1 MPLVIGESVGPY
13 QVLAPIGVGGMGE
26 VYRARDTKLDREVAL
41 KVLPEV
47 FTADPERVARFQR
60 EAQLLASLNHPN
72 IATIHGLEE
81 SNGVQALV
89 LELVE
94 GPTVADRIAHRPIPL
109 DEALPI
115 ARQIAEALEA
125 AHEKGVIHR
134 DLKPAN
140 IKVTP
145 DGAVKVLDFGL
156 AKLLDSDAAAAGP
169 PRAYSPAVTN
179 SPTITTPAMTQM
191 GVILGTAAY
200 MSPEQAKGKP
210 ADKRSDIWAFGCV
223 LYEMLTAKRAFDG
236 EDVSDTL
243 AAVLRAEPNWAALP
257 ADMPVAI
264 RTLIQGSLKKDARQR
279 IGDVSTILFLLENHA
294 TLSPAAAGGPSPA
307 TRVRRAVA
315 AAVALAAIGALGIIA
330 GRSMRPSVSAPPTVT
345 RFAFTL
351 PDDQRFTQNGNHI
364 IAISPDGTRLAYVA
378 NRRLFLRSLSELES
392 RPIAGT
398 EVAEGLISAPV
409 FSPDGQSIAYWVGI
423 QPEGGTLKRIPVTGG
438 AATTL
443 CGIAFPSGMTWSAD
457 GILVGLRNNTIVRV
471 AANGGQPELLVTVK
485 DGQLWGP
492 QMLPGGDAVLFS
504 VAKIGGILGVFPTD
518 WDKARVVVRSLK
530 TGEERT
536 VIDGGSDARYLRTG
550 HIIYFSG
557 STLFAMPFDSDRR
570 AVTGR
575 AVPMVADVFRARS
588 ELRTAGA
595 VYAGISESGTLAYIS
610 GSTSV
615 KTDVAFIERMGQVTP
630 LKLQSGLYQVPR
642 VSPDGQHFAVE
653 RIDNEETHIWIGD
666 LTSAPSLQQLT
677 LGGKQNAFPVWSPD
691 GQRIAF
697 QSDREGDTAI
707 FQQRSDGT
715 GTVERLT
722 KPDER
727 TTHVPHAWSR
737 DGGTLLF
744 SETHVDGTF
753 ALKALSVK
761 DRTVTPFGG
770 VQSVRYSPAAVFS
783 PDGRWVAYTLGATE
797 GNVGSNAQVFV
808 QPFPATGAHYPV
820 ARGIHPLWSPDGGV
834 LFYHRLPD
842 TADHMEMVTVTS
854 RSGQVNFT
862 FSNPVSLPLREM
874 RYSPP
879 GGERNW
885 DAMPDGKRFLGI
897 LPVSDAGAGR
907 GQINVVINWI
917 EELKQQVPPK

>member
-1 MPLVIGESVGPY
+1 MGTWIGAYEI
-13 QVLAPIGVGGMGE
+13 LAPLGAGGMGE
-26 VYRARDTKLDREVAL
+26 VYRARDRKLNRDVAL
-41 KVLPEV
+41 KILPEA
-47 FTADPERVARFQR
+47 FTLDGDRIARFRR
-60 EAQLLASLNHPN
+60 EAQVLASLNHPN
-72 IATIHGLEE
+72 IAAIYGFEDSGRTH
-81 SNGVQALV
+81 ALV

-94 GPTVADRIAHRPIPL
+94 GPTLADRIAQGAVPL
-109 DEALPI
+109 DDALPI

-125 AHEKGVIHR
+125 AHEQGIVHR

-140 IKVTP
+140 IKVRP
-145 DGAVKVLDFGL
+145 DGKVKVLDFGL
-156 AKLLDSDAAAAGP
+156 AKLLDDAATTP
-169 PRAYSPAVTN
+169 QSRSYSPGLTN
-179 SPTITTPAMTQM
+179 SPTAMTM
-191 GVILGTAAY
+191 AGVILGTAAY
-200 MSPEQAKGKP
+200 MSPEQARGKA
-210 ADKRSDIWAFGCV
+210 ADRRADIWAFGVV
-223 LYEMLTAKRAFDG
+223 LYEMLTGKRAFDG

-257 ADMPVAI
+257 ADVPVAV
-264 RTLIQGSLKKDARQR
+264 RTLIQASLKKDARQR
-279 IGDVSTILFLLENHA
+279 VGDVSTILFLLENHA
-294 TLSPAAAGGPSPA
+294 TLSPPAGGPAPVA
-307 TRVRRAVA
+307 RARRAVA
-315 AAVALAAIGALGIIA
+315 AAVALAAIGALGIVT
-330 GRSMRPSVSAPPTVT
+330 GRSMRPSVSAPLTVT

-351 PDDQRFTQNGNHI
+351 ADDQRFTQNIGNHI

-378 NRRLFLRSLSELES
+378 NRQLFLRSLSELES

-409 FSPDGQSIAYWVGI
+409 FSPDGQSIAYWVG
-423 QPEGGTLKRIPVTGG
+423 QSDGGTLKRVPVTGG

-443 CGIAFPSGMTWSAD
+443 CEIAFPSGMTWSAD
-457 GILVGLRNNTIVRV
+457 GILVGLRNNTIVRI

-485 DGQLWGP
+485 EGQLWGP

-504 VAKIGGILGVFPTD
+504 VAKTGGIFGVSATD

-530 TGEERT
+530 TGEEKAL
-536 VIDGGSDARYLRTG
+536 IDCGSDARYLRTG

-557 STLFAMPFDSDRR
+557 STLFAMPFDADRR

-575 AVPMVADVFRARS
+575 AVPMVADVFRPRS
-588 ELRTAGA
+588 QAGTAGA
-595 VYAGISESGTLAYIS
+595 VYASISESGTLAYIP

-615 KTDVAFIERMGQVTP
+615 RTDVAFIERTGQMTP
-630 LKLQSGLYQVPR
+630 LKLRSGLYQVPR

-653 RIDNEETHIWIGD
+653 RIDNEQTHIWIGD

-677 LGGKQNAFPVWSPD
+677 LGGKQNAFPVWAPD

-697 QSDREGDTAI
+697 QSDREGDTAV
-707 FQQRSDGT
+707 FWQRSDGA
-715 GTVERLT
+715 GTAERLT

-727 TTHVPHAWSR
+727 TTHVPHAWSH

-744 SETHVDGTF
+744 SEIHADGTF

-761 DRTVTPFGG
+761 DRTVTSFGG

-783 PDGRWVAYTLGATE
+783 PDGRWVAYTVGATE
-797 GNVGSNAQVFV
+797 GNVASNAQVFV

-820 ARGIHPLWSPDGGV
+820 ARGLHPLWSRDGGA

-842 TADHMEMVTVTS
+842 TADHMERVTVTS

-874 RYSPP
+874 QYAMP
-879 GGERNW
+879 GGERSW
-885 DAMPDGKRFLGI
+885 DAMPDGKRLLGI
-897 LPVSDAGAGR
+897 LPVSDTAAGR
-907 GQINVVINWI
+907 RQINVVLNWT